1 MSAAWYI
8 VLERAIE
15 GFDHG
20 VNGKSLARAGRSLDQ
35 LAAKTGV
42 KPLMHFFSA
51 SAEDVGEFLDEAN
64 IDSVETMVEQWY
76 SAEEGLKTVQKLIAA
91 VGTESMERQADVI
104 ADLKEFEAVLER
116 AQRDGVRWHL
126 AVDY

>member
-20 VNGKSLARAGRSLDQ
+20 VNGKSLARKSLDQ

-51 SAEDVGEFLDEAN
+51 SAEDVGDFLDEAN
-64 IDSVETMVEQWY
+64 IDPAATMVEQWY
-76 SAEEGLKTVQKLIAA
+76 SADEGLKTIQELIAA
-91 VGTESMERQADVI
+91 LDAERMGRQADVI